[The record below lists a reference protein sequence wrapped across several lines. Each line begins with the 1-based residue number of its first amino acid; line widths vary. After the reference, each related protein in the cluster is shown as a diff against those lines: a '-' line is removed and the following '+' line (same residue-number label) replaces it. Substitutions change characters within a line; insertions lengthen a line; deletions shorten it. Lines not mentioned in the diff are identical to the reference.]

1 MSMIENKHKTFIDLY
16 MNPHPVIMF
25 RVGTIGSVCVQVSGP
40 FQILFPAQAHWE
52 AAGGSSSA
60 WSLYPPGRPSLT
72 SGLLV
77 FAWPSFSCCGNT
89 ESEPIDEK
97 FPPPSAS
104 QNKYIL
110 ISFHFLCLI

>member
-1 MSMIENKHKTFIDLY
+1 MSMIENKHKTFIELY
-16 MNPHPVIMF
+16 MHPHPVIMF
-25 RVGTIGSVCVQVSGP
+25 RVCVQVSGP
-40 FQILFPAQAHWE
+40 FQILFPAQAHRE

-89 ESEPIDEK
+89 ESEAIDEK
-97 FPPPSAS
+97 SPPPSAS